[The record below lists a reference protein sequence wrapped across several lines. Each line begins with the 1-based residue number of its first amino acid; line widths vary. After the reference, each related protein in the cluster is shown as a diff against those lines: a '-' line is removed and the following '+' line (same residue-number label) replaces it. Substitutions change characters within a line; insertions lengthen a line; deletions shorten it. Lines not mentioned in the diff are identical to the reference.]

1 MELRQNKKGTEDPS
15 PPPPGPECR
24 RTKPPRRSLMC
35 LLLLTLLPFPRFP
48 LYFLLPNGKVAT
60 WPPPQTSADF
70 FFVFFFLVSFLF
82 RFQLAASASIGTPR
96 PSKRQEPS
104 VSWRDP
110 PLLEAQAFRF
120 VPLGQLPFRTLNV
133 TKRRTT
139 TRPPQP
145 ASLGE
150 IRPKRRRTG
159 SS

>member
-110 PLLEAQAFRF
+110 PPSRSTGLPLRSPWSAA
-120 VPLGQLPFRTLNV
+120 VPHAERDK
-133 TKRRTT
+133 TKDDDAAAA
-139 TRPPQP
+139 
-145 ASLGE
+145 ASEPRGN
-150 IRPKRRRTG
+150 
-159 SS
+159 